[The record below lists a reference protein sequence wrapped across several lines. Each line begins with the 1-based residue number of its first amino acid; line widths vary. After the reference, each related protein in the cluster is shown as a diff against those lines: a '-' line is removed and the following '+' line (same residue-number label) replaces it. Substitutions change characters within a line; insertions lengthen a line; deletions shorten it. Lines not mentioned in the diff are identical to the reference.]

1 MSRGASPAM
10 FLPSNRISPE
20 SGASWPLIML
30 KQVDLPAPFGPI
42 MARNSPCSTSKLTSL
57 TARTPPKAL
66 DSERTV
72 EHAHDAPLRLAP
84 ERREAADDA
93 LRERQH
99 QQQDDAAEQRAPI
112 FGLPHHGVL
121 QRGEHRGADD
131 RAGQRLDA
139 AEQHHHQAV
148 DRAADVDGLRRDRAL
163 GEGEQ
168 PAGDAAD
175 AAGNGKAEPVH
186 ALDVDADGLGA
197 QRRIA
202 AGAHGIAERREQKSP
217 QQQHADHR
225 QRQRE
230 QEIDPSPVERRR
242 RPDADHAVGAA
253 GQVLPLE
260 HGRPD
265 DLREGERQHREIDA
279 GQPHREPAE
288 QQRAGE
294 RDQRRRR
301 EREPIGAASHF
312 TSSAAP

>member
-42 MARNSPCSTSKLTSL
+42 MARNSPCSTAKPTSL

-72 EHAHDAPLRLAP
+72 EHAHDAPLPLRQSDAK
-84 ERREAADDA
+84 RADDA

-99 QQQDDAAEQRAPI
+99 QQQDDDAEQRAPI

-148 DRAADVDGLRRDRAL
+148 DRAADMPMVS
-163 GEGEQ
+163 GEIEPLAKANSP
-168 PAGDAAD
+168 PATPQTPPAMAKPSQCTRLTSMPM
-175 AAGNGKAEPVH
+175 ASARSAE
-186 ALDVDADGLGA
+186 
-197 QRRIA
+197 
-202 AGAHGIAERREQKSP
+202 S
-217 QQQHADHR
+217 
-225 QRQRE
+225 
-230 QEIDPSPVERRR
+230 
-242 RPDADHAVGAA
+242 RPARMA
-253 GQVLPLE
+253 
-260 HGRPD
+260 
-265 DLREGERQHREIDA
+265 
-279 GQPHREPAE
+279 
-288 QQRAGE
+288 
-294 RDQRRRR
+294 
-301 EREPIGAASHF
+301 
-312 TSSAAP
+312 